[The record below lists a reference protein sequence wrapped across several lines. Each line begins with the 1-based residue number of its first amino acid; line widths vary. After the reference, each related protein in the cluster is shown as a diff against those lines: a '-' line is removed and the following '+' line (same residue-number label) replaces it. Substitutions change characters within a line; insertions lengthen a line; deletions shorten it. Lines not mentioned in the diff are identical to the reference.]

1 MPSVGAA
8 KFWMNGAPVVE
19 PLRLRR
25 VPLLAALLCFSA
37 GDLIA
42 LRWQPP
48 ILLIAATAILLAL
61 SLFSLRK
68 TLRLALIPTYAL
80 WIALGCWCAQ
90 IEPPIPQQQALQ
102 QLADGLS
109 RNVRGTVIRVRTL
122 PAPAP
127 NSPQPQT
134 TELQPEPGE
143 WDLDDGPTTP
153 DAQIQSID
161 LDLQSVEQLTP
172 DLSTMQPTAGGIRIT
187 LSGVQLPLH
196 CGDTI
201 EVPLRLRTPD
211 IYRDPGAW
219 SYADYLLSE
228 GIGTSASTNSSRVHI
243 VSAATQSKGKATPTF
258 RCRLF
263 AAQLWASNRM
273 QSFVDSRAS
282 HALPRLFRLSTEDAS
297 MLNAMLFG
305 DRTHLTRALRN
316 AFERTGTF
324 HLFVVS
330 GLHVALLAAAL
341 FWLLRRFRLPE
352 GPAVLLT
359 ILIAFAYAELTGFG
373 VPAQRA
379 LTMTS
384 IYLIARWLN
393 REITA
398 LNALGAAALV
408 VLVFDPRALFE
419 ASFQMTF
426 LVIVAIAGLAIP
438 LSQRLIHPRLRALD
452 HLSLIR
458 ADASLHPSLAQFR
471 VRVRMA
477 SQLSADLFSPPTN
490 PGAPGPDS
498 RTRAGSS
505 TYLSGIPGNLPVWL
519 LRLFFWILDA
529 LLFSLAAEVCMVL
542 PMAIYFH
549 RATLL
554 ALPLNLIDIPLLSVL
569 LCVAIVMFLA
579 SLISPWVAMLPAAIT
594 ALLLHLMRFTVERVQ
609 HTALADLRT
618 PGPAPIA
625 IALACIGIAVCC
637 YTLRARRRL
646 IFAAGI
652 LTAVLIS
659 LAVLYPSPP
668 RFHHGELEVTAIDV
682 GQGDSLLVVSPLGQT
697 MLVDAGGPTGRG
709 ANAPASAWDVGEEV
723 VAPYLWSRHI
733 RRLDV
738 VLLSHAHS
746 DHMGGMPA
754 VLRDF
759 HPRELW
765 ISIDP
770 GDSLLFR
777 ALLAQANQQHMII
790 RHFHAGEAFPWSG
803 LRATVLA
810 PEIAYANPGAPVNND
825 SLVLRLDFDRASVLL
840 EGDAEAPSE
849 AAMLANNRITPATL
863 LKVGHHGSRTSTNP
877 DFLAAVSPH
886 DAVIS
891 VGKHNTFGHPRAE
904 VLGRLEAAHILTF
917 RTDRGGPE
925 TFLLTPNGGISAK
938 SAASN

>member
-1 MPSVGAA
+1 MPAVGAT
-8 KFWMNGAPVVE
+8 KFWMNDAPVVE

-25 VPLLAALLCFSA
+25 VPLLAAVVCFAA

-48 ILLIAATAILLAL
+48 LLLVISTALLLAL
-61 SLFSLRK
+61 SLLALRK
-68 TLRLALIPTYAL
+68 TLRLAILTTYAL

-90 IEPPIPQQQALQ
+90 IQPPIPQQQSLQ
-102 QLADGLS
+102 HDADGLS
-109 RNVRGTVIRVRTL
+109 RTVRGTVIRIRTL
-122 PAPAP
+122 PA
-127 NSPQPQT
+127 SIQPST
-134 TELQPEPGE
+134 QPEFEPGAWE
-143 WDLDDGPTTP
+143 TEADPG
-153 DAQIQSID
+153 IQSID
-161 LDLQSVEQLTP
+161 LDVQSVEQVTP

-187 LSGVQLPLH
+187 LSGSPLALH
-196 CGDTI
+196 CGDTLEI
-201 EVPLRLRTPD
+201 PLRLRTPD
-211 IYRDPGAW
+211 VYRDPGAW

-228 GIGTSASTNSSRVHI
+228 GIGATSSTKSSRVQI
-243 VSAATQSKGKATPTF
+243 LSTAAPTLH
-258 RCRLF
+258 CRIF
-263 AAQLWASNRM
+263 AAQAWASNRM
-273 QSFVDSRAS
+273 QAFIDSRAS
-282 HALPRLFRLSTEDAS
+282 RALPHLTTEDAS

-305 DRTHLTRALRN
+305 DRTHLTRALRS

-359 ILIAFAYAELTGFG
+359 LLAAFAYAELTGFG
-373 VPAQRA
+373 IPAQRA
-379 LTMTS
+379 LTMTA

-398 LNALGAAALV
+398 LNALGAAALG

-438 LSQRLIHPRLRALD
+438 LSQRLIHPHLRALD
-452 HLSLIR
+452 HLELVRI
-458 ADASLHPSLAQFR
+458 DAFLHPSLAQFR
-471 VRVRMA
+471 VKVRMVCT
-477 SQLSADLFSPPTN
+477 LSDALFSPHL
-490 PGAPGPDS
+490 
-498 RTRAGSS
+498 R
-505 TYLSGIPGNLPVWL
+505 NLPVWL
-519 LRLFFWILDA
+519 LRLFCWILDA

-554 ALPLNLIDIPLLSVL
+554 ALPLNFIDIPLLSVL
-569 LCVAIVMFLA
+569 LCVAILMFLA

-594 ALLLHLMRFTVERVQ
+594 ALLLHVMRFTVDRVQ
-609 HTALADLRT
+609 HTTLADLRT
-618 PGPAPIA
+618 PGPAPVA
-625 IALACIGIAVCC
+625 IALACVGIAFCIVA
-637 YTLRARRRL
+637 LRARRRL

-652 LTAVLIS
+652 LAAVLVP

-668 RFHHGELEVTAIDV
+668 TFHRGELEVTAIDV
-682 GQGDSLLVVSPLGQT
+682 GQGDSLLVVSPIGQT
-697 MLVDAGGPTGRG
+697 ILVDAGGPTGRS
-709 ANAPASAWDVGEEV
+709 ANAPVSAWDVGEEV

-738 VLLSHAHS
+738 VLLTHAHS

-754 VLRDF
+754 ILRDF

-770 GDSLLFR
+770 GDSPLFR
-777 ALLAQANQQHMII
+777 ALLAQADAQHILV
-790 RHFHAGEAFPWSG
+790 RHFHAGEAFLWSD
-803 LRATVLA
+803 LHASILA
-810 PEIAYANPGAPVNND
+810 PELAYANPGTPVNND
-825 SLVLRLDFDRASVLL
+825 SLVLRLDYNRASVLL

-849 AAMLANNRITPATL
+849 EAMLENGRITPATL
-863 LKVGHHGSRTSTNP
+863 LKVGHHGSRTSTTP
-877 DFLAAVSPH
+877 DFLAAVDPH
-886 DAVIS
+886 EAVIS
-891 VGKHNTFGHPRAE
+891 VGRHNTFGHPRPE
-904 VLGRLEAAHILTF
+904 VLGRLEDAHIQTF

-925 TFLLTPNGGISAK
+925 TFLLTPDGRISAI
-938 SAASN
+938 SAASK